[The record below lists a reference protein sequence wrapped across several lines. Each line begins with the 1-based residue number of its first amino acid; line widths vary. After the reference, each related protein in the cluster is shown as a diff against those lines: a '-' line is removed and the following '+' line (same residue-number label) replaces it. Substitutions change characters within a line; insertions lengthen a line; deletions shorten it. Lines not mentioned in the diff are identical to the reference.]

1 VDNEIAIDLQ
11 VNQGQCSWEQLT
23 EIAHIAENNNYQTLW
38 VVDHLSGQ
46 VMNAPSMPEC
56 FTLLGALAAVTSTI
70 NIGPLVANVG
80 NRHPG
85 VLASAAATVQNISGG
100 RLVLGLGAG
109 ASPTST
115 FAAEQRALGITIP
128 ATMSER
134 HARLEH
140 TLDVLDEIWSPTR
153 DEKFATFEMP
163 CKLPQTILGVN
174 SVALAQIAAT
184 RTDGINIRASH
195 PQRAEILRIAQD
207 AATAVGK
214 SNFIVSVWDWFDEE
228 LLDPTSAVCKELAS
242 EGVNRIILLMRGVPD
257 AKRLAVKRSL

>member
-1 VDNEIAIDLQ
+1 MNEITIDLQ
-11 VNQGQCSWEQLT
+11 VNQGQCSWAHLV
-23 EIAHIAENNNYQTLW
+23 EIANIAENNNYQTLW
-38 VVDHLSGQ
+38 VADHLSGQ

-85 VLASAAATVQNISGG
+85 VLANAAATVQNISGG

-115 FAAEQRALGITIP
+115 FAAEQLALGIALP
-128 ATMSER
+128 ATMNER
-134 HARLEH
+134 HAKLEH

-153 DEKFATFEMP
+153 DQKFATFEMP
-163 CKLPQTILGVN
+163 CKLPPRILGVN
-174 SVALAQIAAT
+174 STALAKIAGM

-195 PQRAEILRIAQD
+195 PQRAEILRVAQD
-207 AATAVGK
+207 AAAMKGK
-214 SNFIVSVWDWFDEE
+214 TNFVVSVWDWFDEA

-242 EGVNRIILLMRGVPD
+242 EGVNKIILLMRGVPD
-257 AKRLAVKRSL
+257 AKRLAIKR

>member
-1 VDNEIAIDLQ
+1 MNEITIDLQ
-11 VNQGQCSWEQLT
+11 VNQGQCSWAQLV
-23 EIAHIAENNNYQTLW
+23 EIAHIAETNSYATLW
-38 VVDHLSGQ
+38 VADHLSGE

-56 FTLLGALAAVTSTI
+56 FTLLGALAAITSTI

-85 VLASAAATVQNISGG
+85 VLANAAATVQNISGG

-115 FAAEQRALGITIP
+115 FAAEQLALGIMLP

-134 HARLEH
+134 HAKLEH

-153 DEKFATFEMP
+153 DQKFATFEMP
-163 CKLPQTILGVN
+163 CKLPPRILGVN
-174 SVALAQIAAT
+174 STALAKIAGM

-195 PQRAEILRIAQD
+195 PQRAEILRVAQD
-207 AATAVGK
+207 AAAMMGK
-214 SNFIVSVWDWFDEE
+214 TNFVVSVWDWFDEA

-242 EGVNRIILLMRGVPD
+242 EGVNKIILLMRGVPD
-257 AKRLAVKRSL
+257 AKRLAIKR

>member
-1 VDNEIAIDLQ
+1 MINELSIDLQ
-11 VNQGQCSWEQLT
+11 VNQGQCSWAQLV

-38 VVDHLSGQ
+38 VADHLSGQ

-56 FTLLGALAAVTSTI
+56 FTLLGALAAITSTI

-100 RLVLGLGAG
+100 RLILGLGAG

-115 FAAEQRALGITIP
+115 FAAEQLALGIALP

-134 HARLEH
+134 HAKLEH

-163 CKLPQTILGVN
+163 CKLPPRIIGVN
-174 SVALAQIAAT
+174 STALAKVAGK
-184 RTDGINIRASH
+184 RTNGVNIRSSH
-195 PQRAEILRIAQD
+195 PQRAEILRVAQE
-207 AATAVGK
+207 AAIVAGK
-214 SNFIVSVWDWFDEE
+214 SDFIVSVWDWFDEA

-242 EGVNRIILLMRGVPD
+242 EGVNKIILLMRGVPD
-257 AKRLAVKRSL
+257 AKRLAIKR

>member
-1 VDNEIAIDLQ
+1 MINELSIDLQ
-11 VNQGQCSWEQLT
+11 VNQGQCSWAQLV
-23 EIAHIAENNNYQTLW
+23 EIAHIAENNSYQTLW
-38 VVDHLSGQ
+38 VADHLSGQ

-56 FTLLGALAAVTSTI
+56 FTLLGALAAITSTI

-100 RLVLGLGAG
+100 RLILGLGAG

-115 FAAEQRALGITIP
+115 FAAEQLALGIVLP

-134 HARLEH
+134 HAKLEH

-153 DEKFATFEMP
+153 DDKFATFEMP
-163 CKLPQTILGVN
+163 CKLPPRIIGVN
-174 SVALAQIAAT
+174 SMALAKVAGM
-184 RTDGINIRASH
+184 RTDGVNIRSSH
-195 PQRAEILRIAQD
+195 PQRAEILRVAQD
-207 AATAVGK
+207 AATAAGK
-214 SNFIVSVWDWFDEE
+214 SDFIVSVWDWFDEA

-242 EGVNRIILLMRGVPD
+242 EGVNKIILLMRGVPD
-257 AKRLAVKRSL
+257 AKRLAIKR

>member
-1 VDNEIAIDLQ
+1 MNEITIDLQ
-11 VNQGQCSWEQLT
+11 VNQGQCSWAQLI
-23 EIAHIAENNNYQTLW
+23 EIAHIAETNSYSTLW
-38 VVDHLSGQ
+38 VADHLSGE

-56 FTLLGALAAVTSTI
+56 FTLLGALAAITSTI

-85 VLASAAATVQNISGG
+85 VLANAAATVQNISGG

-115 FAAEQRALGITIP
+115 FAAEQLALGITLP
-128 ATMSER
+128 TTMIER
-134 HARLEH
+134 HAKLEH

-153 DEKFATFEMP
+153 DQKFATFEMP
-163 CKLPQTILGVN
+163 CKLPPRILGVN
-174 SVALAQIAAT
+174 STALAKIAGM
-184 RTDGINIRASH
+184 RTDGINIRSSH
-195 PQRAEILRIAQD
+195 PQRAEILRVAQD
-207 AATAVGK
+207 AATAAGK
-214 SNFIVSVWDWFDEE
+214 SDFIVSVWDWFDEA

-257 AKRLAVKRSL
+257 AKRLAIKR

>member
-1 VDNEIAIDLQ
+1 MNEITIDLQ
-11 VNQGQCSWEQLT
+11 VNQGQCSWAQLT
-23 EIAHIAENNNYQTLW
+23 EIAHIAETNSYATLW
-38 VVDHLSGQ
+38 VADHLSGE

-56 FTLLGALAAVTSTI
+56 FTLLGALAAITSTI

-115 FAAEQRALGITIP
+115 FAAEQLALGIALP
-128 ATMSER
+128 ATMNER
-134 HARLEH
+134 HAKLEH

-153 DEKFATFEMP
+153 DQKFATFEMP
-163 CKLPQTILGVN
+163 CKLPPRILGVN
-174 SVALAQIAAT
+174 STALAKIAGM

-195 PQRAEILRIAQD
+195 PQRAEILRVAQD
-207 AATAVGK
+207 AAAMMGK
-214 SNFIVSVWDWFDEE
+214 TNFVVSVWDWFDEA

-242 EGVNRIILLMRGVPD
+242 EGVNKIILLMRGVPD
-257 AKRLAVKRSL
+257 AKRLAIKR

>member
-1 VDNEIAIDLQ
+1 MINELSIDLQ
-11 VNQGQCSWEQLT
+11 VNQGQCSWAQLV

-38 VVDHLSGQ
+38 VADHLSGQ

-56 FTLLGALAAVTSTI
+56 FTLLGALAAITSTI

-100 RLVLGLGAG
+100 RLILGLGAG

-115 FAAEQRALGITIP
+115 FAAEQLALGIALP

-134 HARLEH
+134 HAKLEH

-163 CKLPQTILGVN
+163 CKLPPRIIGVN
-174 SVALAQIAAT
+174 SMALAKVAGA
-184 RTDGINIRASH
+184 RTDGVNIRSSH
-195 PQRAEILRIAQD
+195 PQRAEILRVAQE
-207 AATAVGK
+207 AAIVAGK
-214 SNFIVSVWDWFDEE
+214 SDFIVSVWDWFDEA

-242 EGVNRIILLMRGVPD
+242 EGVNKIILLMRGVPD
-257 AKRLAVKRSL
+257 AKRLAIKR

>member
-1 VDNEIAIDLQ
+1 MNEITIDLQ
-11 VNQGQCSWEQLT
+11 VNQGQCSWAQLI
-23 EIAHIAENNNYQTLW
+23 EIAHIAETNSYSTLW
-38 VVDHLSGQ
+38 VADHLSGE

-56 FTLLGALAAVTSTI
+56 FTLLGALAAITSTI

-85 VLASAAATVQNISGG
+85 VLANAAATVQNISGG

-115 FAAEQRALGITIP
+115 FAAEQLALGITLP
-128 ATMSER
+128 TTMIER
-134 HARLEH
+134 HAKLEH

-163 CKLPQTILGVN
+163 CKLPPRILGVN
-174 SVALAQIAAT
+174 STALAKIAGM

-195 PQRAEILRIAQD
+195 PQRAEILRVALD
-207 AATAVGK
+207 AATAAGK
-214 SNFIVSVWDWFDEE
+214 SDFIVSVWDWFDEA

-242 EGVNRIILLMRGVPD
+242 EGVNKIILLMRGVPD
-257 AKRLAVKRSL
+257 AKRLAIKR

>member
-1 VDNEIAIDLQ
+1 MNEITIDLQ
-11 VNQGQCSWEQLT
+11 VNQGQCSWAQLV
-23 EIAHIAENNNYQTLW
+23 EIAHIAETNSYATLW
-38 VVDHLSGQ
+38 VADHLSGE

-56 FTLLGALAAVTSTI
+56 FTLLGALAAITSTI

-85 VLASAAATVQNISGG
+85 VLANAAATVQNISGG

-115 FAAEQRALGITIP
+115 FAAEQLALGIALP
-128 ATMSER
+128 ATMNER
-134 HARLEH
+134 HAKLEH

-153 DEKFATFEMP
+153 DQKFATFEMP
-163 CKLPQTILGVN
+163 CKLPPRILGVN
-174 SVALAQIAAT
+174 STALAKIAGM

-195 PQRAEILRIAQD
+195 PQRAEILRVAQD
-207 AATAVGK
+207 AAAMKGK
-214 SNFIVSVWDWFDEE
+214 TNFVVSVWDWFDEA

-242 EGVNRIILLMRGVPD
+242 EGVNKIILLMRGVPD
-257 AKRLAVKRSL
+257 AKRLAIKR

>member
-1 VDNEIAIDLQ
+1 MNEITIDLQ
-11 VNQGQCSWEQLT
+11 VNQGQCSWAQLV
-23 EIAHIAENNNYQTLW
+23 EIAHIAETNSYATLW
-38 VVDHLSGQ
+38 VADHLSGE

-56 FTLLGALAAVTSTI
+56 FTLLGALAAITSTI

-85 VLASAAATVQNISGG
+85 VLANAAATVQNISGG

-115 FAAEQRALGITIP
+115 FAAEQLALGIALP
-128 ATMSER
+128 ATMGER
-134 HARLEH
+134 HATLEH

-153 DEKFATFEMP
+153 DQKFATFEMP
-163 CKLPQTILGVN
+163 CKLPPRILGVN
-174 SVALAQIAAT
+174 STALAKIAGM

-195 PQRAEILRIAQD
+195 PQRAEILRVAQD
-207 AATAVGK
+207 AAAMMGK
-214 SNFIVSVWDWFDEE
+214 TNFVVSVWDWFDEA

-242 EGVNRIILLMRGVPD
+242 EGVNKIILLMRGVPD
-257 AKRLAVKRSL
+257 AKRLAIKR

>member
-1 VDNEIAIDLQ
+1 MNEITIDLQ
-11 VNQGQCSWEQLT
+11 VNQGQCSWAQLI
-23 EIAHIAENNNYQTLW
+23 EIAHIAETNSYSTLW
-38 VVDHLSGQ
+38 VADHLSGE

-56 FTLLGALAAVTSTI
+56 FTLLGALAAITSTI

-85 VLASAAATVQNISGG
+85 VLANAAATVQNISGG

-115 FAAEQRALGITIP
+115 FAAEQLALGITLP
-128 ATMSER
+128 TTMIER
-134 HARLEH
+134 HAKLEH

-153 DEKFATFEMP
+153 DQKFATFEMP
-163 CKLPQTILGVN
+163 CKLPPRILGVN
-174 SVALAQIAAT
+174 SMALAKIAGM

-195 PQRAEILRIAQD
+195 PQRAEILRVAQD
-207 AATAVGK
+207 AAMTTGK
-214 SNFIVSVWDWFDEE
+214 TDFVVSVWDWFDEA

-242 EGVNRIILLMRGVPD
+242 EGVNKIVLLMRGVPD
-257 AKRLAVKRSL
+257 AKRLAIKR

>member
-1 VDNEIAIDLQ
+1 MKDEIIIDLQ
-11 VNQGQCSWEQLT
+11 VNQGQCSWAQLVD
-23 EIAHIAENNNYQTLW
+23 IAHIAENNNYSTLW
-38 VVDHLSGQ
+38 VADHLSGQ

-56 FTLLGALAAVTSTI
+56 FTLLGALAAITSTI

-100 RLVLGLGAG
+100 RLILGLGAG

-115 FAAEQRALGITIP
+115 FAAEQRALGIDIP
-128 ATMSER
+128 RTVRER
-134 HARLEH
+134 HAKLEH

-163 CKLPQTILGVN
+163 CKLPPRIIGVN
-174 SVALAQIAAT
+174 STALAKVAGM
-184 RTDGINIRASH
+184 RTDGVNIRSSH
-195 PQRAEILRIAQD
+195 PQRAEILRVARD
-207 AATAVGK
+207 AATATGK
-214 SNFIVSVWDWFDEE
+214 SDFIVSVWDWFDEA

-242 EGVNRIILLMRGVPD
+242 EGVNKIILLMRGVPD
-257 AKRLAVKRSL
+257 AKRLAVKR

>member
-1 VDNEIAIDLQ
+1 MNGETTIDLQ
-11 VNQGQCSWEQLT
+11 VNQGQCSWAQLV
-23 EIAHIAENNNYQTLW
+23 EITHIAENNNFQTLW
-38 VVDHLSGQ
+38 VADHLSGE

-56 FTLLGALAAVTSTI
+56 FTVLGALAAITSTI
-70 NIGPLVANVG
+70 KIGPLVANVG

-115 FAAEQRALGITIP
+115 FAAEQRALGIALP

-140 TLDVLDEIWSPTR
+140 TLDVLDEMWSPTR

-163 CKLPQTILGVN
+163 CKLPTRILGVN
-174 SVALAQIAAT
+174 SVALAKVAGM
-184 RTDGINIRASH
+184 RTDGVNIRSSH
-195 PQRAEILRIAQD
+195 PQRAEILRVAQD
-207 AATAVGK
+207 AASAVGK
-214 SNFIVSVWDWFDEE
+214 SNFIVSVWDWFDEA
-228 LLDPTSAVCKELAS
+228 LLDASSLARQQLAS
-242 EGVNRIILLMRGVPD
+242 EGVNRLILLMRGVPD
-257 AKRLAVKRSL
+257 AKRLAIKR

>member
-1 VDNEIAIDLQ
+1 MNEITIDLQ
-11 VNQGQCSWEQLT
+11 VNQGQCSWAQLT
-23 EIAHIAENNNYQTLW
+23 EIAHIAETNSYATLW
-38 VVDHLSGQ
+38 VADHLSGE

-56 FTLLGALAAVTSTI
+56 FTLLGALAAITSTI

-85 VLASAAATVQNISGG
+85 VLANAAATVQNISGG

-115 FAAEQRALGITIP
+115 FAAEHLALGITLP
-128 ATMSER
+128 TTMIER
-134 HARLEH
+134 HAKLEH

-153 DEKFATFEMP
+153 DQKFATFEMP
-163 CKLPQTILGVN
+163 CKLPPRILGVN
-174 SVALAQIAAT
+174 STALAKIAGM

-195 PQRAEILRIAQD
+195 PQRAEILRVAQD
-207 AATAVGK
+207 AAAMKGK
-214 SNFIVSVWDWFDEE
+214 TNFVVSVWDWFDEA

-242 EGVNRIILLMRGVPD
+242 EGVNKIILLMRGVPD
-257 AKRLAVKRSL
+257 AKRLAIKR

>member
-1 VDNEIAIDLQ
+1 MNEITIDLQ
-11 VNQGQCSWEQLT
+11 VNQGQCSWAQLI
-23 EIAHIAENNNYQTLW
+23 EIAHIAETNSYSTLW
-38 VVDHLSGQ
+38 VADHLSGE

-56 FTLLGALAAVTSTI
+56 FTLLGALAAITSTI

-85 VLASAAATVQNISGG
+85 VLANAAATVQNISGG

-115 FAAEQRALGITIP
+115 FAAEQLALGITLP
-128 ATMSER
+128 TTMIER
-134 HARLEH
+134 HAKLEH

-153 DEKFATFEMP
+153 DQKFATFEMP
-163 CKLPQTILGVN
+163 CKLPPRILGVN
-174 SVALAQIAAT
+174 STALAKIAGM

-195 PQRAEILRIAQD
+195 PQRAEILRVARD
-207 AATAVGK
+207 AASAAGK
-214 SNFIVSVWDWFDEE
+214 SDFIVSVWDWFNEA

-242 EGVNRIILLMRGVPD
+242 EGVNKIILLMRGVPD
-257 AKRLAVKRSL
+257 AKRLAIKR

>member
-1 VDNEIAIDLQ
+1 MNGETTIDLQ
-11 VNQGQCSWEQLT
+11 VNQGQCSWAQLV
-23 EIAHIAENNNYQTLW
+23 EITHIAENNNFQTLW
-38 VVDHLSGQ
+38 VDDHLSGE

-56 FTLLGALAAVTSTI
+56 FTVLGALAAITSTI
-70 NIGPLVANVG
+70 KIGPLVANVG

-115 FAAEQRALGITIP
+115 FAAEQRALGIALP

-140 TLDVLDEIWSPTR
+140 TLDVLDEMWSPTR

-163 CKLPQTILGVN
+163 CKLPTRILGVN
-174 SVALAQIAAT
+174 SVALAKVAGM
-184 RTDGINIRASH
+184 RTDGVNIRSSH
-195 PQRAEILRIAQD
+195 PQRAEILRVAQD
-207 AATAVGK
+207 AASAVGK
-214 SNFIVSVWDWFDEE
+214 SNFIVSVWDWFDEA
-228 LLDPTSAVCKELAS
+228 LLDASSLARQQLAS
-242 EGVNRIILLMRGVPD
+242 EGVNRLILLMRGVPD
-257 AKRLAVKRSL
+257 AKRLAIKR

>member
-1 VDNEIAIDLQ
+1 MINELGIDLQ
-11 VNQGQCSWEQLT
+11 VNQGQCSWAQLV
-23 EIAHIAENNNYQTLW
+23 EIAHIAETNSYSTLW
-38 VVDHLSGQ
+38 VADHLSGQ

-56 FTLLGALAAVTSTI
+56 FTLLGALAAITSTI

-85 VLASAAATVQNISGG
+85 VLANAAATVQNISGG

-115 FAAEQRALGITIP
+115 FAAEQLALGITLP
-128 ATMSER
+128 TTMIER
-134 HARLEH
+134 HAKLEH

-153 DEKFATFEMP
+153 DEKFATFEVP
-163 CKLPQTILGVN
+163 CKLPPRILGVN
-174 SVALAQIAAT
+174 STALAKIAGM

-195 PQRAEILRIAQD
+195 PQRAEILRVAQD
-207 AATAVGK
+207 AAMTTGK
-214 SNFIVSVWDWFDEE
+214 TDFVVSVWDWFDEA

-242 EGVNRIILLMRGVPD
+242 EGVNKIVLLMRGVPD
-257 AKRLAVKRSL
+257 AKRLAIKR

>member
-1 VDNEIAIDLQ
+1 MINELSIDLQ
-11 VNQGQCSWEQLT
+11 VNQGQCSWAQLV

-38 VVDHLSGQ
+38 VADHLSGQ

-56 FTLLGALAAVTSTI
+56 FTLLGALAAITSTI

-100 RLVLGLGAG
+100 RFILGLGAG

-115 FAAEQRALGITIP
+115 FAAEQLALGIVLP

-134 HARLEH
+134 HAKLEH

-163 CKLPQTILGVN
+163 CKLPPRIIGVN
-174 SVALAQIAAT
+174 SMALAKVAGM
-184 RTDGINIRASH
+184 RTDGVNIRSSH
-195 PQRAEILRIAQD
+195 PQRAEILRVAQV
-207 AATAVGK
+207 AATAAGK
-214 SNFIVSVWDWFDEE
+214 SDFIVSVWDWFDEA

-242 EGVNRIILLMRGVPD
+242 EGVNKIILLMRGVPD
-257 AKRLAVKRSL
+257 AKRLAIKR

>member
-1 VDNEIAIDLQ
+1 MINELSIDLQ
-11 VNQGQCSWEQLT
+11 VNQGQCSWAQLT
-23 EIAHIAENNNYQTLW
+23 EIVHIAENNNYKTLW
-38 VVDHLSGQ
+38 VADHLSGQ

-56 FTLLGALAAVTSTI
+56 FTLLGALAAITSTI

-100 RLVLGLGAG
+100 RLILGLGAG

-115 FAAEQRALGITIP
+115 FAAEQLALGIALP

-134 HARLEH
+134 HAKLEH

-163 CKLPQTILGVN
+163 CKLPPRIIGVN
-174 SVALAQIAAT
+174 STALAKVAGK
-184 RTDGINIRASH
+184 RTNGVNIRSSH
-195 PQRAEILRIAQD
+195 PQRAEILRVAQE
-207 AATAVGK
+207 AAIVAGK
-214 SNFIVSVWDWFDEE
+214 SDFIVSVWDWFDEA

-242 EGVNRIILLMRGVPD
+242 EGVNKIILLMRGVPD
-257 AKRLAVKRSL
+257 AKRLAIKR